1 MHKYPLIAWRFFF
14 SPEMAPDG
22 HIRAQAAQPL
32 HFSVIV

>member
-1 MHKYPLIAWRFFF
+1 MHKDPSIAWSFFF

-22 HIRAQAAQPL
+22 QIRAQAPQPL